1 MRHIR
6 VLVLVTLL
14 GLPVR
19 SHAQVEVYDALNH
32 LVNTVTS
39 VQSVVTALQT
49 ILLVADSVTNLT
61 GGGIVSTGGA
71 YGEDIAALQ
80 GLLAEAEGLAFDL
93 TSLEAQISSLLSLD
107 SAPDSMRGLRER
119 LFELRRARSQ
129 GYLYAMR
136 VQTLIQT
143 GMRIADRIV
152 RMVEALAEV
161 LGNLS
166 GHQNANDQVAQLNQI
181 QLIHN
186 TTVQAFERA
195 ETVDKAEE
203 VLVEESMQRI
213 NEQLLMDWPGRR

>member
-1 MRHIR
+1 MWHVR
-6 VLVLVTLL
+6 VLVLIALL
-14 GLPVR
+14 SVPLR
-19 SHAQVEVYDALNH
+19 SHAQIPVVDVENLV
-32 LVNTVTS
+32 VNTVTS

-49 ILLVADSVTNLT
+49 ILLVYDSAVNLT
-61 GGGIVSTGGA
+61 GGNTVSTSGA
-71 YGEDIAALQ
+71 YNEDIAALQ
-80 GLLAEAEGLAFDL
+80 ALIAEAEGLSFDL
-93 TSLEAQISSLLSLD
+93 ASLEAQIAGLLSLD
-107 SAPDSMRGLRER
+107 SAPDNMRDLNAR
-119 LFELRRARSQ
+119 LMELRRARSQ

-186 TTVQAFERA
+186 TTVQAFARA